1 MGILLYSHAALQS
14 RLAENTFAKG
24 DQIDLSGPV
33 IRLENL
39 SAEDFYAL
47 LGNTLPAAAS
57 EKRYT
62 ISCTPAMNAVALPD
76 IIAATIFA
84 FTVSWARHRLCRVG
98 RAYLC

>member
-39 SAEDFYAL
+39 SAEDFYVL
-47 LGNTLPAAAS
+47 LENI
-57 EKRYT
+57 R
-62 ISCTPAMNAVALPD
+62 
-76 IIAATIFA
+76 TIF
-84 FTVSWARHRLCRVG
+84 TGGS
-98 RAYLC
+98 